1 MEHKQ
6 EIINTRVGGLGSS
19 DAKMVVG
26 IAERG
31 TLNYADKERIAVML
45 GLAEKR
51 QITSK
56 AIELGNIIE
65 DAVFEVLNDP
75 VAIAE
80 MLGLKEGSP
89 VTITSN
95 PRYTME
101 IPSVTFRV
109 SNHIDFEISTPD
121 ELIWIEHKSTI
132 HGINQALDSY
142 KHQLAWHTM
151 LGQDKAQVE
160 GKKFKLLL
168 SHYDTNEFEGEF
180 NADKLSIVE
189 VTPNAHLI
197 DKICKGLLIIN
208 EQIPTFEWQ
217 PNEGILHASSLPTEI
232 NDKCEMMADHLRKI
246 KEMTEQVDQF
256 KSRMCELMVAN
267 NVKSIVTDAF
277 TITLVEQSVSTTFD
291 KSKFAK
297 EHPEMVAQ
305 YEKKQTRKAYVTIKI

>member
-31 TLNYADKERIAVML
+31 TLNYSDKERIAVML

-65 DAVFEVLNDP
+65 DAVFEVFKTQFGEN
-75 VAIAE
+75 
-80 MLGLKEGSP
+80 
-89 VTITSN
+89 ITSN

-101 IPSVTFRV
+101 ILTINYRV
-109 SNHIDFEISTPD
+109 SNHIDFEISTPN
-121 ELIWIEHKSTI
+121 ELIWVEHKSTI
-132 HGINQALDSY
+132 HGINQALEDY

-151 LGQDKAQVE
+151 LGQDKAQAE

-168 SHYDTNEFEGEF
+168 SHYDTNDFDGEF
-180 NADKLSIVE
+180 NADKLSIVA
-189 VTPNAHLI
+189 VPANKHYI
-197 DKICKGLLIIN
+197 DKIGKGLLIIN
-208 EQIPTFEWQ
+208 EALPTFKWQ
-217 PNEGILHASSLPTEI
+217 PNEGILHASLLPAEI

-297 EHPEMVAQ
+297 EHPDMVAQ
-305 YEKKQTRKAYVTIKI
+305 YEKKSVRKPYVTIKL

>member
-31 TLNYADKERIAVML
+31 QLNYADKERIAVML

-51 QITSK
+51 QISSK

-65 DAVFEVLNDP
+65 GAVFEVFQRDFRSN
-75 VAIAE
+75 
-80 MLGLKEGSP
+80 
-89 VTITSN
+89 ITSN

-101 IPSVTFRV
+101 IPSITFRV

-132 HGINQALDSY
+132 HGINQALEDY
-142 KHQLAWHTM
+142 KYQLAWHAM
-151 LGQDKAQVE
+151 LGEDKALNE
-160 GKKFKLLL
+160 SKKFHLIL
-168 SHYDTNEFEGEF
+168 SHYDTNNFDGEF

-189 VTPNAHLI
+189 VAPNAHLI

-217 PNEGILHASSLPTEI
+217 PNEGILHASSLPAEI

-246 KEMTEQVDQF
+246 KEMTEQVDTF
-256 KSRMCELMVAN
+256 KAKMCELMVAN

-277 TITLVEQSVSTTFD
+277 TITLTEQSVSTTFD
-291 KSKFAK
+291 KAKFTK

-305 YEKKQTRKAYVTIKI
+305 YEKKSIRKPYVTIKI

>member
-1 MEHKQ
+1 MEHKT

-56 AIELGNIIE
+56 AIELGNVIE
-65 DAVFEVLNDP
+65 DAVFEVFQRDFRSN
-75 VAIAE
+75 
-80 MLGLKEGSP
+80 
-89 VTITSN
+89 ITSN
-95 PRYTME
+95 PRYTMD
-101 IPSVTFRV
+101 IPSITFRV
-109 SNHIDFEISTPD
+109 SNHIDFEISTPN
-121 ELIWIEHKSTI
+121 ELIWVEHKSTI
-132 HGINQALDSY
+132 HGINQALEDY
-142 KHQLAWHTM
+142 KYQLAWHAM
-151 LGQDKAQVE
+151 LGQDKAQGE

-168 SHYDTNEFEGEF
+168 SHYDTNEFEGVFE
-180 NADKLSIVE
+180 ASKLNIVG
-189 VTPNAHLI
+189 VTPNNHLI
-197 DKICKGLLIIN
+197 NKICKGLLIIN

-232 NDKCEMMADHLRKI
+232 NDKCEMMAYHLRKI
-246 KEMTEQVDQF
+246 KEMTEQVDTF
-256 KSRMCELMVAN
+256 KAKMCELMVAN

-297 EHPEMVAQ
+297 EHPDMVAQ
-305 YEKKQTRKAYVTIKI
+305 YEKKSIRKPYVTIKL

>member
-45 GLAEKR
+45 GFAEKR

-65 DAVFEVLNDP
+65 DAVFEVFKSQFGEN
-75 VAIAE
+75 
-80 MLGLKEGSP
+80 
-89 VTITSN
+89 ITSN
-95 PRYTME
+95 PRYVIE
-101 IPSVTFRV
+101 LHLDYRV

-132 HGINQALDSY
+132 HGINQALEDY
-142 KHQLAWHTM
+142 KYQLAWHAM
-151 LGQDKAQVE
+151 LGQDKALNE
-160 GKKFKLLL
+160 GKKFRLML
-168 SHYDTNEFEGEF
+168 SHYDTNDFDGEF
-180 NADKLSIVE
+180 NADKLNIVE
-189 VTPNAHLI
+189 VKPNKHHI
-197 DKICKGLLIIN
+197 DKIGKGLIIIN
-208 EQIPTFEWQ
+208 EALPTFTWEK
-217 PNEGILHASSLPTEI
+217 NEGILHASSLPAEI
-232 NDKCEMMADHLRKI
+232 NDKCEMIATHLRKI
-246 KEMTEQVDQF
+246 KELTEQVDTF
-256 KSRMCELMVAN
+256 KSKMCELMVAN

-277 TITLVEQSVSTTFD
+277 SITLVEQSVSTTFD

-297 EHPEMVAQ
+297 EHPDMVAQ
-305 YEKKQTRKAYVTIKI
+305 YEK

>member
-31 TLNYADKERIAVML
+31 ALNYADKERIAVML

-65 DAVFEVLNDP
+65 DAVFEVFKTQFGENI
-75 VAIAE
+75 V
-80 MLGLKEGSP
+80 
-89 VTITSN
+89 SN
-95 PRYTME
+95 PRYE
-101 IPSVTFRV
+101 IQLYLDYRV

-132 HGINQALDSY
+132 HGINQALEDY
-142 KHQLAWHTM
+142 KYQLAWHTM
-151 LGQDKAQVE
+151 LGEDKALNE
-160 GKKFKLLL
+160 GKQFKLYL
-168 SHYDTNEFEGEF
+168 SHYDTNDFDGEF
-180 NADKLSIVE
+180 NADKLSIVA
-189 VTPNAHLI
+189 VTPNKHYI
-197 DKICKGLLIIN
+197 DKIGKGLLIIN
-208 EQIPTFEWQ
+208 EALPTFEWQ
-217 PNEGILHASSLPTEI
+217 PDASILHASSLPTEI
-232 NDKCEMMADHLRKI
+232 NDKCEMIATHLRKI
-246 KEMTEQVDQF
+246 KEMTEQVDIF
-256 KSRMCELMVAN
+256 KQRMCELMVAN

-291 KSKFAK
+291 KAKFSK
-297 EHPEMVAQ
+297 EHPDMVAQ
-305 YEKKQTRKAYVTIKI
+305 YEKKSIRKPYVNIKL

>member
-31 TLNYADKERIAVML
+31 TLNYSDKERIAVML

-65 DAVFEVLNDP
+65 DAVFEVFKTQFGEN
-75 VAIAE
+75 IE
-80 MLGLKEGSP
+80 
-89 VTITSN
+89 SN

-101 IPSVTFRV
+101 LNLDYRV
-109 SNHIDFEISTPD
+109 SNHIDFEISTPN
-121 ELIWIEHKSTI
+121 ELIWVEHKSTI
-132 HGINQALDSY
+132 HGINQAIESY
-142 KHQLAWHTM
+142 KHQLAWHAM
-151 LGQDKAQVE
+151 LGQDKAQAE
-160 GKKFKLLL
+160 SKKFKLLL
-168 SHYDTNEFEGEF
+168 SHYDTNEFDGEF

-189 VTPNAHLI
+189 VAPNAHLI

-217 PNEGILHASSLPTEI
+217 PNEGILHASSLPAEI
-232 NDKCEMMADHLRKI
+232 NDKCEQMATHLRKI
-246 KEMTEQVDQF
+246 KEMTEQVDTF
-256 KSRMCELMVAN
+256 KQRMCELMVAN

-297 EHPEMVAQ
+297 EHPDMVAQ
-305 YEKKQTRKAYVTIKI
+305 YEKKSIRKPYVTIKL

>member
-26 IAERG
+26 IAERE

-45 GLAEKR
+45 GLAENR

-65 DAVFEVLNDP
+65 DAVFEVFKTQFGEN
-75 VAIAE
+75 IA
-80 MLGLKEGSP
+80 
-89 VTITSN
+89 SN

-101 IPSVTFRV
+101 LNLDYRV
-109 SNHIDFEISTPD
+109 SNHIDFEISSD
-121 ELIWIEHKSTI
+121 SELIWIEHKSTI
-132 HGINQALDSY
+132 HGIDQALEDY
-142 KHQLAWHTM
+142 KYQLAWHAM
-151 LGQDKAQVE
+151 LGQEKALNE

-168 SHYDTNEFEGEF
+168 SHYDTNGWDNEF

-189 VTPNAHLI
+189 VTPNTHLI

-217 PNEGILHASSLPTEI
+217 PNEGILHASSLPAEI
-232 NDKCEMMADHLRKI
+232 NDKCEMMAEHLRKI
-246 KEMTEQVDQF
+246 KEMTEQVDNF
-256 KSRMCELMVAN
+256 KSKMCELMVAN

-305 YEKKQTRKAYVTIKI
+305 YEKKSIRKPYVNIKL

>member
-1 MEHKQ
+1 MEHKN

-26 IAERG
+26 IAERE

-65 DAVFEVLNDP
+65 DAVFEVFKTQFGEN
-75 VAIAE
+75 IA
-80 MLGLKEGSP
+80 
-89 VTITSN
+89 SN

-101 IPSVTFRV
+101 LNLDYRV
-109 SNHIDFEISTPD
+109 SNHIDFEISSD
-121 ELIWIEHKSTI
+121 SELIWIEHKSTI
-132 HGINQALDSY
+132 HGIDQALEDY
-142 KHQLAWHTM
+142 KYQLAWHAM
-151 LGQDKAQVE
+151 LGQEKALNE

-168 SHYDTNEFEGEF
+168 SHYDTNGWDNEF

-189 VTPNAHLI
+189 VTPNTHLI

-217 PNEGILHASSLPTEI
+217 PNEGILHASSLPAEI
-232 NDKCEMMADHLRKI
+232 NDKCEMMAEHLRKI
-246 KEMTEQVDQF
+246 KEMTEQVDNF
-256 KSRMCELMVAN
+256 KSKMCELMVAN

-291 KSKFAK
+291 KAKFTK

-305 YEKKQTRKAYVTIKI
+305 YEKKSIRKPYVNIKL

>member
-1 MEHKQ
+1 MEHKN
-6 EIINTRVGGLGSS
+6 EIITTRVGGLGSS

-31 TLNYADKERIAVML
+31 QLNYADKERIAVML

-65 DAVFEVLNDP
+65 DAVFNVFKSQFGENIV
-75 VAIAE
+75 
-80 MLGLKEGSP
+80 
-89 VTITSN
+89 SN

-101 IPSVTFRV
+101 IPSITFRV
-109 SNHIDFEISTPD
+109 SNHIDFEISTD
-121 ELIWIEHKSTI
+121 STLIWIEHKSTI
-132 HGINQALDSY
+132 HGINQALESY
-142 KHQLAWHTM
+142 KHQLAWHAM
-151 LGQDKAQVE
+151 LGEDKAQAE

-168 SHYDTNEFEGEF
+168 SHYDTNEFDGEF
-180 NADKLSIVE
+180 NADKLSIAE

-217 PNEGILHASSLPTEI
+217 PDASILHASSLPTEI
-232 NDKCEMMADHLRKI
+232 NDKCEMMATHLRKI
-246 KEMTEQVDQF
+246 KELTEQVDQF

-297 EHPEMVAQ
+297 EHPDMVAQ
-305 YEKKQTRKAYVTIKI
+305 YEKKSIRKPYVTIKI

>member
-26 IAERG
+26 IAERE

-65 DAVFEVLNDP
+65 DAVFEVFKTQFGEN
-75 VAIAE
+75 IA
-80 MLGLKEGSP
+80 
-89 VTITSN
+89 SN

-101 IPSVTFRV
+101 LNLDYRV
-109 SNHIDFEISTPD
+109 SNHIDFEISSD
-121 ELIWIEHKSTI
+121 SELIWIEHKSTI
-132 HGINQALDSY
+132 HGIDQALEDY
-142 KHQLAWHTM
+142 KYQLAWHAM
-151 LGQDKAQVE
+151 LGQEKALNE

-168 SHYDTNEFEGEF
+168 SHYDTNGWDNEF

-189 VTPNAHLI
+189 VTPNTHLI

-217 PNEGILHASSLPTEI
+217 PNEGILHASSLPAEI
-232 NDKCEMMADHLRKI
+232 NDKCEMMAEHLRKI
-246 KEMTEQVDQF
+246 KEMTEQVDNF
-256 KSRMCELMVAN
+256 KSKMCELMVAN

-305 YEKKQTRKAYVTIKI
+305 YEKKSIRKPYVNIKL

>member
-1 MEHKQ
+1 
-6 EIINTRVGGLGSS
+6 VGGLGSS
-19 DAKMVVG
+19 DAKMVIG

-31 TLNYADKERIAVML
+31 QLNYADKERIAVML

-65 DAVFEVLNDP
+65 EAVFEVFKTQFGENI
-75 VAIAE
+75 V
-80 MLGLKEGSP
+80 
-89 VTITSN
+89 SN

-101 IPSVTFRV
+101 IPSITFRV
-109 SNHIDFEISTPD
+109 SNHIDFEISTPS

-132 HGINQALDSY
+132 HGIDQALDSY
-142 KHQLAWHTM
+142 KHQLAWHEM
-151 LGQDKAQVE
+151 LGQDKAQAE

-168 SHYDTNEFEGEF
+168 SHYDTNNWDNEF

-189 VTPNAHLI
+189 VAPNAHLI

-217 PNEGILHASSLPTEI
+217 PNEGILHASSLPAEI

-246 KEMTEQVDQF
+246 KEMTEQVDTF
-256 KSRMCELMVAN
+256 KQRMCELMVAN

-297 EHPEMVAQ
+297 EHPDMVAQ
-305 YEKKQTRKAYVTIKI
+305 YEKKQTRKPYVTIKI

>member
-31 TLNYADKERIAVML
+31 TLNYSDKERIAVML

-51 QITSK
+51 QISSK

-65 DAVFEVLNDP
+65 DAVFEVFKTQFGEN
-75 VAIAE
+75 
-80 MLGLKEGSP
+80 
-89 VTITSN
+89 ITSN
-95 PRYTME
+95 PRYE
-101 IPSVTFRV
+101 IEFYLNYRV
-109 SNHIDFEISTPD
+109 SNHIDFEISTPT

-132 HGINQALDSY
+132 HGINQALEDY
-142 KHQLAWHTM
+142 KYQLAWHTM
-151 LGQDKAQVE
+151 LGQDKALNE
-160 GKKFKLLL
+160 GKKFRLML
-168 SHYDTNEFEGEF
+168 SHYDTNDFDGTFE
-180 NADKLSIVE
+180 ADKLSIVE
-189 VTPNAHLI
+189 VKPNLHLI

-217 PNEGILHASSLPTEI
+217 PNEGILHASSLPAEI
-232 NDKCEMMADHLRKI
+232 NDKCEMMADHLRRI

>member
-65 DAVFEVLNDP
+65 DATFEVLKAQFGKNI
-75 VAIAE
+75 V
-80 MLGLKEGSP
+80 
-89 VTITSN
+89 SN
-95 PRYTME
+95 PRYE
-101 IPSVTFRV
+101 IQLYLDYRV

-132 HGINQALDSY
+132 HGINQALEDY
-142 KHQLAWHTM
+142 KYQLAWHTM
-151 LGQDKAQVE
+151 LGEDKALNE
-160 GKKFKLLL
+160 GKKFRLML
-168 SHYDTNEFEGEF
+168 SHYDTNDFNGEF
-180 NADKLSIVE
+180 NADKLSIVA
-189 VTPNAHLI
+189 VPANKHYI
-197 DKICKGLLIIN
+197 DKIGKGLFIIN
-208 EQIPTFEWQ
+208 EALPTFEWQ
-217 PNEGILHASSLPTEI
+217 PNEGILHASALPQEI
-232 NDKCEMMADHLRKI
+232 NDKCEMMATHLRKI
-246 KEMTEQVDQF
+246 KELTEQVDTF
-256 KSRMCELMVAN
+256 KQRMCELMVAN

-277 TITLVEQSVSTTFD
+277 SITLVEQSVSTTFD

-297 EHPEMVAQ
+297 DHPDMVAQ
-305 YEKKQTRKAYVTIKI
+305 YEKKSIRKPYVTIKI

>member
-1 MEHKQ
+1 MENKN

-26 IAERG
+26 IAERE

-65 DAVFEVLNDP
+65 DAVFEVFKTQFGEN
-75 VAIAE
+75 IA
-80 MLGLKEGSP
+80 
-89 VTITSN
+89 SN

-101 IPSVTFRV
+101 LNLDYRV
-109 SNHIDFEISTPD
+109 SNHIDFEISSD
-121 ELIWIEHKSTI
+121 SELIWIEHKSTI
-132 HGINQALDSY
+132 HGIDQALEDY
-142 KHQLAWHTM
+142 KYQLAWHAM
-151 LGQDKAQVE
+151 LGQEKALNE

-168 SHYDTNEFEGEF
+168 SHYDTNGWDNEF

-189 VTPNAHLI
+189 VTPNTHLI

-208 EQIPTFEWQ
+208 EQIPTFEWH
-217 PNEGILHASSLPTEI
+217 EGILHASSLPAEI
-232 NDKCEMMADHLRKI
+232 NDKCEMMAEHLRKI
-246 KEMTEQVDQF
+246 KEMTEQVDNF
-256 KSRMCELMVAN
+256 KSKMCELMVAN

-291 KSKFAK
+291 KAKFTK

-305 YEKKQTRKAYVTIKI
+305 YEKKSIRKPYVNIKL

>member
-65 DAVFEVLNDP
+65 DAVFEVFKSQFGEN
-75 VAIAE
+75 
-80 MLGLKEGSP
+80 
-89 VTITSN
+89 ITSN

-101 IPSVTFRV
+101 LNLDYRV

-132 HGINQALDSY
+132 HGINQAIESY

-151 LGQDKAQVE
+151 LGQDKAQAE
-160 GKKFKLLL
+160 GKKFRLML
-168 SHYDTNEFEGEF
+168 SHYDTIDFDGEF
-180 NADKLSIVE
+180 NADKLSIVA
-189 VTPNAHLI
+189 VPANKHYI
-197 DKICKGLLIIN
+197 DKIEKGLLIIN
-208 EQIPTFEWQ
+208 EALPTFEWQ
-217 PNEGILHASSLPTEI
+217 PNEGILHASSLPAEI
-232 NDKCEMMADHLRKI
+232 NDKCELMADHLRKI
-246 KEMTEQVDQF
+246 KEMTEQVDAF
-256 KSRMCELMVAN
+256 KQRMCELMVAN

-297 EHPEMVAQ
+297 EHPDMVAQ
-305 YEKKQTRKAYVTIKI
+305 YEKKQTRKPYVTIKL

>member
-1 MEHKQ
+1 METMEHKQ

-19 DAKMVVG
+19 DAKMVIG

-65 DAVFEVLNDP
+65 DAVFEVLKTQFGEN
-75 VAIAE
+75 
-80 MLGLKEGSP
+80 
-89 VTITSN
+89 ITSN
-95 PRYTME
+95 PRYTMD
-101 IPSVTFRV
+101 IPSITFRV
-109 SNHIDFEISTPD
+109 SNHIDFEISTPS

-142 KHQLAWHTM
+142 KHQLAWHAM
-151 LGQDKAQVE
+151 LGQDKAQAE

-168 SHYDTNEFEGEF
+168 SHYDTNEFDGTFE
-180 NADKLSIVE
+180 ADKLSIVE
-189 VTPNAHLI
+189 VKPNLHLI

-208 EQIPTFEWQ
+208 EQIPAFEWQ
-217 PNEGILHASSLPTEI
+217 PNEGILHASSLPQEI

-246 KEMTEQVDQF
+246 KEMTEQVDTF
-256 KSRMCELMVAN
+256 KAKMCELMVAN

-297 EHPEMVAQ
+297 EHPDMVAQ
-305 YEKKQTRKAYVTIKI
+305 YEKKQTRKPYVTIKI

>member
-1 MEHKQ
+1 MEHKT

-51 QITSK
+51 QITSR

-65 DAVFEVLNDP
+65 DAVFEVFKTQFGEN
-75 VAIAE
+75 
-80 MLGLKEGSP
+80 
-89 VTITSN
+89 ITSN
-95 PRYTME
+95 PRYT
-101 IPSVTFRV
+101 INLPVDFRV

-132 HGINQALDSY
+132 HGINQALDDY
-142 KHQLAWHTM
+142 KHQLAWHAM
-151 LGQDKAQVE
+151 LGQDKALGE

-168 SHYDTNEFEGEF
+168 SHYDTNDFDGEF
-180 NADKLSIVE
+180 NADKMSIVE
-189 VTPNAHLI
+189 VKPNKHYI
-197 DKICKGLLIIN
+197 DKIAKGLFIIN
-208 EQIPTFEWQ
+208 EALSTFTWEK
-217 PNEGILHASSLPTEI
+217 NEGILHASSLPTEI
-232 NDKCEMMADHLRKI
+232 NDKCEMMATHLRKI

-291 KSKFAK
+291 RSKFTK
-297 EHPEMVAQ
+297 EHPDMVAQ
-305 YEKKQTRKAYVTIKI
+305 YEKKSIRKPYVTIKI

>member
-65 DAVFEVLNDP
+65 DAVFEVFKMQFGENI
-75 VAIAE
+75 V
-80 MLGLKEGSP
+80 
-89 VTITSN
+89 SN
-95 PRYTME
+95 PRYE
-101 IPSVTFRV
+101 IQLYLDYRV
-109 SNHIDFEISTPD
+109 SNHIDFEISTAD
-121 ELIWIEHKSTI
+121 TLIWIEHKSTI
-132 HGINQALDSY
+132 HGINQAIDSY
-142 KHQLAWHTM
+142 KHQLAWHAM
-151 LGQDKAQVE
+151 LGQDKAQAE

-168 SHYDTNEFEGEF
+168 SHYDTNEFDGTFE
-180 NADKLSIVE
+180 ADKLSIVE
-189 VTPNAHLI
+189 VKPNLHLI

-217 PNEGILHASSLPTEI
+217 PNEGILHASSLPQEI

-246 KEMTEQVDQF
+246 KEMTEQVDTF
-256 KSRMCELMVAN
+256 KQRMCELMVAN

-297 EHPEMVAQ
+297 EHPDMVAQ
-305 YEKKQTRKAYVTIKI
+305 YEKKQTRKPYVTIKL

>member
-31 TLNYADKERIAVML
+31 QLNYADKERIAVML

-65 DAVFEVLNDP
+65 DAVFEVFKTQFGEN
-75 VAIAE
+75 
-80 MLGLKEGSP
+80 
-89 VTITSN
+89 ITSN
-95 PRYTME
+95 PRYTMD
-101 IPSVTFRV
+101 IPTISYRV

-151 LGQDKAQVE
+151 LGQDKAQAE
-160 GKKFKLLL
+160 GKKFHLML
-168 SHYDTNEFEGEF
+168 SHYDTNEFDGEF
-180 NADKLSIVE
+180 NADKLSIVA
-189 VTPNAHLI
+189 VPANRHYI
-197 DKICKGLLIIN
+197 DKIAQGLLIIN
-208 EQIPTFEWQ
+208 EALPTFEWQ
-217 PNEGILHASSLPTEI
+217 PNEGILHASSLPAEI
-232 NDKCEMMADHLRKI
+232 NDKCEMMATHLRKI
-246 KEMTEQVDQF
+246 KELTEQVDVF
-256 KSRMCELMVAN
+256 KARMCELMVAN

-277 TITLVEQSVSTTFD
+277 TITLTEQSVSTTFD

-297 EHPEMVAQ
+297 EHPDMVAQ
-305 YEKKQTRKAYVTIKI
+305 YEKKSIRKPYVTIKI

>member
-65 DAVFEVLNDP
+65 DAVFEVFKTQFGES
-75 VAIAE
+75 IA
-80 MLGLKEGSP
+80 
-89 VTITSN
+89 SN
-95 PRYTME
+95 PRYTMD
-101 IPSVTFRV
+101 IPSITFRV

-132 HGINQALDSY
+132 HGINQSLESY

-151 LGQDKAQVE
+151 LGQDKAQAE

-168 SHYDTNEFEGEF
+168 SHYDTNEFDGVFE
-180 NADKLSIVE
+180 ADKLSIVE
-189 VTPNAHLI
+189 VAPNTHLI

-217 PNEGILHASSLPTEI
+217 PNEGILHASSLPAEI
-232 NDKCEMMADHLRKI
+232 NDKCEMMAEHLRKI
-246 KEMTEQVDQF
+246 KEMTEQVDTF
-256 KSRMCELMVAN
+256 KAKMCELMVAN

-297 EHPEMVAQ
+297 EHPDMVAQ
-305 YEKKQTRKAYVTIKI
+305 YEKKSIRKPYVTIKL

>member
-65 DAVFEVLNDP
+65 DAVFEVFKTQFGEN
-75 VAIAE
+75 
-80 MLGLKEGSP
+80 
-89 VTITSN
+89 ITSN

-101 IPSVTFRV
+101 IPSITFRV
-109 SNHIDFEISTPD
+109 SNHIDFAVSTPD
-121 ELIWIEHKSTI
+121 TLVWIEHKSTI
-132 HGINQALDSY
+132 HGINQALEDY
-142 KHQLAWHTM
+142 KYQLAWHAM
-151 LGQDKAQVE
+151 LGEDKALNE
-160 GKKFKLLL
+160 GKQFKLYL
-168 SHYDTNEFEGEF
+168 SHYDTNNWDNEF
-180 NADKLSIVE
+180 NADKLSIVA
-189 VTPNAHLI
+189 VTPNKHYI

-208 EQIPTFEWQ
+208 EQIPTFQWQ
-217 PNEGILHASSLPTEI
+217 PNEGILHASSLPQEI

-246 KEMTEQVDQF
+246 KEMTEQVDTF
-256 KSRMCELMVAN
+256 KQRMCELMVAN

-297 EHPEMVAQ
+297 EHPDMVAQ
-305 YEKKQTRKAYVTIKI
+305 YEKKQTRKPYVTIKI

>member
-45 GLAEKR
+45 GLAECK
-51 QITSK
+51 QFSTH
-56 AIELGNIIE
+56 ATELGNILE
-65 DAVFEVLNDP
+65 QAVFEIVNNP
-75 VAIAE
+75 KAIADI
-80 MLGLKEGSP
+80 LKLEEGTP
-89 VTITSN
+89 LKIESN
-95 PRYTME
+95 PRYTMD
-101 IPSVTFRV
+101 IPTISYRIG
-109 SNHIDFEISTPD
+109 NHIDFEVSTPN

-132 HGINQALDSY
+132 HGIGRAQEDY

-151 LGQDKAQVE
+151 LGQDKAHAE
-160 GKKFKLLL
+160 DKKFKLLL
-168 SHYDTNEFEGEF
+168 SHYDTNEFDGVFE
-180 NADKLSIVE
+180 ASKLSIVE
-189 VTPNAHLI
+189 VTPNTHLI

-217 PNEGILHASSLPTEI
+217 PNEGILHASSLPAEI
-232 NDKCEMMADHLRKI
+232 NDKCEMMAEHLRKI
-246 KEMTEQVDQF
+246 KEMTEQVDTF
-256 KSRMCELMVAN
+256 KAKMCDLMVAN

-291 KSKFAK
+291 KAKFTK
-297 EHPEMVAQ
+297 EHPDMVAQ
-305 YEKKQTRKAYVTIKI
+305 YEKKQTRKPYVTIKL

>member
-45 GLAEKR
+45 GLAEKL

-65 DAVFEVLNDP
+65 DAVFEVFKTQFS
-75 VAIAE
+75 E
-80 MLGLKEGSP
+80 S
-89 VTITSN
+89 ITSN

-101 IPSVTFRV
+101 IPNITFRV

-151 LGQDKAQVE
+151 LGQDKAQAE

-168 SHYDTNEFEGEF
+168 SHYDTNEFDGVFE
-180 NADKLSIVE
+180 ADKLSIVE
-189 VTPNAHLI
+189 VAPNAHLI

-217 PNEGILHASSLPTEI
+217 PNEGILHASSLPAEI
-232 NDKCEMMADHLRKI
+232 NDKCEMMAKHLRKI
-246 KEMTEQVDQF
+246 KEMTEQVDTF
-256 KSRMCELMVAN
+256 KVKMCELMVAN

-297 EHPEMVAQ
+297 EHPDMVAQ
-305 YEKKQTRKAYVTIKI
+305 YEKKSIRKPYVTIKI

>member
-65 DAVFEVLNDP
+65 DAIFEVLKTQFGKN
-75 VAIAE
+75 
-80 MLGLKEGSP
+80 
-89 VTITSN
+89 ITSN

-101 IPSVTFRV
+101 IPSITFRV
-109 SNHIDFEISTPD
+109 SNHIDFEISTD
-121 ELIWIEHKSTI
+121 SSLIWIEHKSTI

-142 KHQLAWHTM
+142 KHQLAWHAM
-151 LGQDKAQVE
+151 LGQDKAQAE
-160 GKKFKLLL
+160 GKIFRLML
-168 SHYDTNEFEGEF
+168 SHYDTNEFDGVFEA
-180 NADKLSIVE
+180 NKLSIVE
-189 VTPNAHLI
+189 VTPNTHLI

-232 NDKCEMMADHLRKI
+232 NDKCEMMAEHLRKI
-246 KEMTEQVDQF
+246 KEMTEQVDTF
-256 KSRMCELMVAN
+256 KQRMCELMVAN

-277 TITLVEQSVSTTFD
+277 IITLVEQSVSTTFD

-297 EHPEMVAQ
+297 EHPDMVAQ
-305 YEKKQTRKAYVTIKI
+305 YEKKSIRKPYVTIKI